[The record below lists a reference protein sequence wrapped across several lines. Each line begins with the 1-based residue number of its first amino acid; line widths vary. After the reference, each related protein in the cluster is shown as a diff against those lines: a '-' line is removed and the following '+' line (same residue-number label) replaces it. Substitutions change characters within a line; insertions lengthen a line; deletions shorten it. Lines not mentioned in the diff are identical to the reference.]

1 MMKYGASIKGRLCI
15 DEKDIQ
21 GQVYTI
27 LSNSET
33 SHIVGLV
40 PETKASAVV
49 KFFKENI
56 SAEERATVREISA
69 DMSPTIEKIIA
80 DLFPNAIVVT
90 DRFHVMKNL
99 LGDI

>member
-1 MMKYGASIKGRLCI
+1 MKYGASIKGRLCI

-33 SHIVGLV
+33 SQIVGLV

-56 SAEERATVREISA
+56 SASERATVREISA
-69 DMSPTIEKIIA
+69 DMSPTIEKIIT